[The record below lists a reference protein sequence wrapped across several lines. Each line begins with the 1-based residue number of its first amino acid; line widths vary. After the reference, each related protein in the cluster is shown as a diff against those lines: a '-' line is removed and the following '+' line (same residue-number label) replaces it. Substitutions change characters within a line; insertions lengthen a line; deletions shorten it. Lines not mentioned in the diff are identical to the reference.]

1 MKNRN
6 CLVLALC
13 KSLALGSVRLLPVRL
28 LPVKWL
34 TVCLLLVVDFGQGCL
49 EAQEAVNSA
58 SIVSGITAQIDQRIA
73 LGYSK
78 ASIVPAEIC
87 TDEQFIRRLYL
98 DIAGRIPTLG
108 ERESFLLDHSG
119 SKRLEWIDRLLASED
134 YVENFADTF
143 DALLM
148 GRATRGKIGERKSH
162 WRPYLEDVFRSNRP
176 WDEVAREI
184 LLARPQSPEQSGA
197 VWFLYE
203 RNDNAQAIAE
213 AVAPAFFGIRID
225 CAQCHDHMI
234 ATEIHQE
241 HYWGLVAFF
250 NRSKNTKTSTGPR
263 LSESAIG
270 GFSDFANIYGS
281 SYPNLLTFYESKTI
295 DEPRP
300 EKDAKQEDSEDLYV
314 PAVDPADP
322 RVPKFSRRE
331 KFVEE
336 ILNGHPRFAK
346 AFVNRIWAMLMGR
359 GIVHPYDQMDS
370 VHPPSDAELL
380 DGLARE
386 FVDSGHNIRGLVRGI
401 LASRPYQLG
410 SLRPEGA
417 EDPSRFAWAL
427 ERPLTA
433 EQLGRSLQIALF
445 QKADEDHA
453 CIGDLRDRMPEVLP
467 ETVVTDVGDALYLTN
482 NPRVQQMILEA
493 SRQDALVGRLASR
506 EELRD
511 AIDEMFLAILGRSA
525 EESETQAVLDFVQP
539 RLANRPVA
547 ERISVWQS
555 AVWAVLT
562 SAEFRFNH

>member
-1 MKNRN
+1 MKNSIR
-6 CLVLALC
+6 LIGVMP
-13 KSLALGSVRLLPVRL
+13 RLLAIESVTSM
-28 LPVKWL
+28 V
-34 TVCLLLVVDFGQGCL
+34 VCLLIVVVSGHGRIM
-49 EAQEAVNSA
+49 AQEVTSQ
-58 SIVSGITAQIDQRIA
+58 GITSQIDQRIA

-98 DIAGRIPTLG
+98 DIAGRIPTLA
-108 ERESFLLDHSG
+108 ERESFILDRSG

-143 DALLM
+143 DTLLM
-148 GRATRGKIGERKSH
+148 GRAARGKMGERKSH

-176 WDEVAREI
+176 WDQVAREI
-184 LLARPQSPEQSGA
+184 LLARPQRPEESGA

-250 NRSKNTKTSTGPR
+250 NRSKNTKTNAGPR

-270 GFSDFANIYGS
+270 GFSEFANIYGS
-281 SYPNLLTFYESKTI
+281 SYPNLLTFCESKTI
-295 DEPRP
+295 EEPRP
-300 EKDAKQEDSEDLYV
+300 EKDAKQEDRQELYL
-314 PAVDPADP
+314 PAADPADP
-322 RVPKFSRRE
+322 KIPKFSRRE

-380 DGLARE
+380 DGLAKK
-386 FVDSGHNIRGLVRGI
+386 FIDSGYDIRGLVRGI
-401 LASRPYQLG
+401 LASRPYQLD
-410 SLRPEGA
+410 SHRPAGA

-445 QKADEDHA
+445 QRADKDHA

-467 ETVVTDVGDALYLTN
+467 ETVVTDVGDALFLTN
-482 NPRVQQMILEA
+482 NPKMQQMLLEA
-493 SRQDALVGRLASR
+493 SKQDGLVGKLALR
-506 EELRD
+506 ED
-511 AIDEMFLAILGRSA
+511 TAAAVNEMFLAILGRSA
-525 EESETQAVLDFVQP
+525 EPSELDTVLEFVQA
-539 RLANRPVA
+539 RLAKRPA
-547 ERISVWQS
+547 IEPISVWQS

>member
-1 MKNRN
+1 MKNSI
-6 CLVLALC
+6 CLIAVLPRLFAI
-13 KSLALGSVRLLPVRL
+13 ASVKCMV
-28 LPVKWL
+28 
-34 TVCLLLVVDFGQGCL
+34 VCLLVAIASGHGRLT
-49 EAQEAVNSA
+49 AQEASLQGIG
-58 SIVSGITAQIDQRIA
+58 SQGIGSQGITSQIDRRIA

-87 TDEQFIRRLYL
+87 TDEQFVRRLYL
-98 DIAGRIPTLG
+98 DIAGRIPTLA
-108 ERESFLLDHSG
+108 ERASFIEDRSAT
-119 SKRLEWIDRLLASED
+119 KRLDWIDRLLVGED
-134 YVENFADTF
+134 YVQNFADTF
-143 DALLM
+143 DTLLM
-148 GRATRGKIGERKSH
+148 GRASRGKMGERQNH

-176 WDEVAREI
+176 WDQVAREI
-184 LLARPQSPEQSGA
+184 LLARPEGARQAGA

-234 ATEIHQE
+234 ATEIHQQ

-250 NRSKNTKTSTGPR
+250 NRSKNAKTNAGPR

-270 GFSDFANIYGS
+270 GFSEFANIYGS

-295 DEPRP
+295 DETRP
-300 EKDAKQEDSEDLYV
+300 EKDAKQEDSQELYL
-314 PAVDPADP
+314 PATNPEDP
-322 RVPKFSRRE
+322 RIPKFSRRE

-370 VHPPSDAELL
+370 VHAPSDSELL
-380 DGLARE
+380 DGLAEE
-386 FVDSGHNIRGLVRGI
+386 FIDSGYDIRGLVRGI
-401 LASRPYQLG
+401 LAARPYQLG
-410 SLRPEGA
+410 SLRPAGA
-417 EDPSRFAWAL
+417 EDPSRFAWSI

-445 QKADEDHA
+445 QSASKDHA
-453 CIGDLRDRMPEVLP
+453 CIADLRDRMPEVLP
-467 ETVVTDVGDALYLTN
+467 ETFVTDVGDALFLTN
-482 NPRVQQMILEA
+482 NPKIQQMILEA
-493 SRQDALVGRLASR
+493 SKQDGLVAKLALR
-506 EELRD
+506 EDTR
-511 AIDEMFLAILGRSA
+511 AAVDEMFHAILGRSA
-525 EESETQAVLDFVQP
+525 EQTELDTVLEFVQA
-539 RLANRPVA
+539 RLAKRPA
-547 ERISVWQS
+547 IEPISVWQS

>member
-1 MKNRN
+1 M
-6 CLVLALC
+6 V
-13 KSLALGSVRLLPVRL
+13 
-28 LPVKWL
+28 
-34 TVCLLLVVDFGQGCL
+34 VCLLIAVASGHGSIK
-49 EAQEAVNSA
+49 AQEVTSQGIA
-58 SIVSGITAQIDQRIA
+58 SQIDQRIA

-98 DIAGRIPTLG
+98 DIAGRIPTLA
-108 ERESFLLDHSG
+108 ERESFILDRSG
-119 SKRLEWIDRLLASED
+119 SKRLEWIDRLLTSED

-143 DALLM
+143 DTLLM
-148 GRATRGKIGERKSH
+148 GRATRGKMGERKNH

-176 WDEVAREI
+176 WDQVAREI
-184 LLARPQSPEQSGA
+184 LLARPQRPEQSGA

-250 NRSKNTKTSTGPR
+250 NRSKNTKTNAGPR

-270 GFSDFANIYGS
+270 GFSEFANIYGS

-295 DEPRP
+295 EEPRP
-300 EKDAKQEDSEDLYV
+300 EKDAKQEDSQELYL
-314 PAVDPADP
+314 PAADPADP
-322 RVPKFSRRE
+322 RIPKFSRRE

-346 AFVNRIWAMLMGR
+346 AFVNRIWAMVMGR

-370 VHPPSDAELL
+370 VHLPSDAELL
-380 DGLARE
+380 DGLAKE
-386 FVDSGHNIRGLVRGI
+386 FIDSGYDIRGLVRGI
-401 LASRPYQLG
+401 LASRPYQLD
-410 SLRPEGA
+410 SHRPAGA

-445 QKADEDHA
+445 QRADKDHA

-467 ETVVTDVGDALYLTN
+467 ETVVTDVGDALFLTN
-482 NPRVQQMILEA
+482 NPKMQQMILEA
-493 SRQDALVGRLASR
+493 SKQDGLVGKLALR
-506 EELRD
+506 ED
-511 AIDEMFLAILGRSA
+511 TAAAVNEMFLAILGRSA
-525 EESETQAVLDFVQP
+525 EPSELDTVLEFVQA
-539 RLANRPVA
+539 RLAKRPA
-547 ERISVWQS
+547 IEPISVWQS

>member
-1 MKNRN
+1 MKNSIR
-6 CLVLALC
+6 LIGVMP
-13 KSLALGSVRLLPVRL
+13 RLLAIESVTSM
-28 LPVKWL
+28 V
-34 TVCLLLVVDFGQGCL
+34 VCLLIAVASGHGRIT
-49 EAQEAVNSA
+49 AQEVTSQ
-58 SIVSGITAQIDQRIA
+58 GITSQIDQRIA
-73 LGYSK
+73 SGYSK

-87 TDEQFIRRLYL
+87 TDEQFVRRLYL
-98 DIAGRIPTLG
+98 DIAGRIPTLA
-108 ERESFLLDHSG
+108 ERESFIMDRSG

-143 DALLM
+143 DTLLM
-148 GRATRGKIGERKSH
+148 GRAARGKMGERKNH

-176 WDEVAREI
+176 WDQVAREI
-184 LLARPQSPEQSGA
+184 LLARPQRPEQSGA

-250 NRSKNTKTSTGPR
+250 NRSKNTKTNAGPR

-270 GFSDFANIYGS
+270 GFSEFANIYGS

-295 DEPRP
+295 EEPRP
-300 EKDAKQEDSEDLYV
+300 EKDAKQEDSQELYL
-314 PAVDPADP
+314 PAADPADP
-322 RVPKFSRRE
+322 RIPKFSRRE

-370 VHPPSDAELL
+370 VHLPSDAELL
-380 DGLARE
+380 DGLSKE
-386 FVDSGHNIRGLVRGI
+386 FIDSGYDIRGLVRGI
-401 LASRPYQLG
+401 LASRPYQLD
-410 SLRPEGA
+410 SHRPAGA

-445 QKADEDHA
+445 QRADKDHA

-467 ETVVTDVGDALYLTN
+467 ETVVTDVGDALFLTN
-482 NPRVQQMILEA
+482 NPNVQQMIFEA
-493 SRQDALVGRLASR
+493 SKQDGLVGKLALG
-506 EELRD
+506 ED
-511 AIDEMFLAILGRSA
+511 TAAAVNEMFLAILGRSA
-525 EESETQAVLDFVQP
+525 EPSELDTVHEFVQA
-539 RLANRPVA
+539 RLAKRPA
-547 ERISVWQS
+547 IEPISVWQS

>member
-1 MKNRN
+1 MKNSIR
-6 CLVLALC
+6 LIGVMP
-13 KSLALGSVRLLPVRL
+13 RLLAIESVTSM
-28 LPVKWL
+28 V
-34 TVCLLLVVDFGQGCL
+34 VCLLIAVASGHGSIK
-49 EAQEAVNSA
+49 AQEVTSQ
-58 SIVSGITAQIDQRIA
+58 GITSQIDQRIA

-98 DIAGRIPTLG
+98 DIAGRIPTLA
-108 ERESFLLDHSG
+108 ERESFILDRSG

-143 DALLM
+143 DTLLM
-148 GRATRGKIGERKSH
+148 GRAARGKMGERKNH

-176 WDEVAREI
+176 WDQVAREI
-184 LLARPQSPEQSGA
+184 LLARPQRPEQSGA

-250 NRSKNTKTSTGPR
+250 NRSKNTKTNAGPR

-270 GFSDFANIYGS
+270 GFSEFANIYGS

-295 DEPRP
+295 EEPRP
-300 EKDAKQEDSEDLYV
+300 EKDAKQEDSQELYL
-314 PAVDPADP
+314 PAADPADP
-322 RVPKFSRRE
+322 RIPKFSRRE

-370 VHPPSDAELL
+370 VHLPSDGELL
-380 DGLARE
+380 DGLAKE
-386 FVDSGHNIRGLVRGI
+386 FIDSGYDIRGLVRGI
-401 LASRPYQLG
+401 LASRPYQLD
-410 SLRPEGA
+410 SHRPAGA

-445 QKADEDHA
+445 QRADKDHA

-467 ETVVTDVGDALYLTN
+467 ETVVTDVGDALFLTN
-482 NPRVQQMILEA
+482 NPKMQQMILEA
-493 SRQDALVGRLASR
+493 SKQDGLVGKLALR
-506 EELRD
+506 ED
-511 AIDEMFLAILGRSA
+511 TAAAVNEMFLAILGRSA
-525 EESETQAVLDFVQP
+525 EPSELDTVLEFVQA
-539 RLANRPVA
+539 RLAKRPA
-547 ERISVWQS
+547 IEPISVWQS

>member
-1 MKNRN
+1 MKNSIR
-6 CLVLALC
+6 LIGVMP
-13 KSLALGSVRLLPVRL
+13 RLLAIESVTSM
-28 LPVKWL
+28 V
-34 TVCLLLVVDFGQGCL
+34 VCLLIAVASGHGSIK
-49 EAQEAVNSA
+49 AQEVTSQ
-58 SIVSGITAQIDQRIA
+58 GITSQIDQRIA
-73 LGYSK
+73 SGYSK

-87 TDEQFIRRLYL
+87 TDEQFVRRLYL
-98 DIAGRIPTLG
+98 DIAGRIPTLA
-108 ERESFLLDHSG
+108 ERESFILDRSV

-143 DALLM
+143 DTLLM
-148 GRATRGKIGERKSH
+148 GRAARGKMGERKNH

-176 WDEVAREI
+176 WDQVAREI
-184 LLARPQSPEQSGA
+184 LLARPQRPEESGA

-250 NRSKNTKTSTGPR
+250 NRSKNTKTNAGPR

-270 GFSDFANIYGS
+270 GFSEFANIYGS
-281 SYPNLLTFYESKTI
+281 SYPNLLTFCESKTI
-295 DEPRP
+295 EEPRP
-300 EKDAKQEDSEDLYV
+300 EKDAKQEDSQELYL
-314 PAVDPADP
+314 PAADPADP
-322 RVPKFSRRE
+322 RIPKFSRRE

-370 VHPPSDAELL
+370 VHMPSDAELL
-380 DGLARE
+380 DGLAKK
-386 FVDSGHNIRGLVRGI
+386 FIDSGYDIRGLVRGI
-401 LASRPYQLG
+401 LASRPYQLD
-410 SLRPEGA
+410 SHRPAGA

-445 QKADEDHA
+445 QRADKDHA

-467 ETVVTDVGDALYLTN
+467 ETVVTDVGDALFLTN
-482 NPRVQQMILEA
+482 NPNVQQMILEA
-493 SRQDALVGRLASR
+493 SKQDGLVGKLALR
-506 EELRD
+506 ED
-511 AIDEMFLAILGRSA
+511 TAAAVNEMFLAILGRSA
-525 EESETQAVLDFVQP
+525 EPSELDTVLEFVQA
-539 RLANRPVA
+539 RLAKRPA
-547 ERISVWQS
+547 IEPISVWQS

>member
-1 MKNRN
+1 M
-6 CLVLALC
+6 V
-13 KSLALGSVRLLPVRL
+13 
-28 LPVKWL
+28 
-34 TVCLLLVVDFGQGCL
+34 VCLLIAVASGHGSIK
-49 EAQEAVNSA
+49 AQEVTSQGIA
-58 SIVSGITAQIDQRIA
+58 SQIDQRIA

-98 DIAGRIPTLG
+98 DIAGRIPTLA
-108 ERESFLLDHSG
+108 ERESFIFDQSG

-143 DALLM
+143 DTLLM
-148 GRATRGKIGERKSH
+148 GRAARGKMGERKNH

-176 WDEVAREI
+176 WDQVAREI
-184 LLARPQSPEQSGA
+184 LLARPQRPEQSGA

-250 NRSKNTKTSTGPR
+250 NRSKNIKTNAGPR

-270 GFSDFANIYGS
+270 GFSEFANIYGS

-295 DEPRP
+295 EEPRP
-300 EKDAKQEDSEDLYV
+300 EKDAKQEDSQELYL
-314 PAVDPADP
+314 PAADPADP
-322 RVPKFSRRE
+322 RIPKFSRRE

-370 VHPPSDAELL
+370 VHLPSDGELL
-380 DGLARE
+380 DGLAKE
-386 FVDSGHNIRGLVRGI
+386 FIDSGYDIRGLVRGI
-401 LASRPYQLG
+401 LASRPYQLD
-410 SLRPEGA
+410 SHRPAGA

-445 QKADEDHA
+445 QRADKDHA

-467 ETVVTDVGDALYLTN
+467 ETVVTDVGDALFLTN
-482 NPRVQQMILEA
+482 NPNVQQMILEA
-493 SRQDALVGRLASR
+493 SKQDGLVGKLALR
-506 EELRD
+506 ED
-511 AIDEMFLAILGRSA
+511 TAAAVNEMFLAILGRSA
-525 EESETQAVLDFVQP
+525 EPSELDTVLEFVQA
-539 RLANRPVA
+539 RLAKRPA
-547 ERISVWQS
+547 IEPISVWQS